1 MQLAQLGREHSSIKC
16 EDFKSKLEVPAS
28 EIGILHGVAPISAA
42 AVRGSSLLDSP
53 TRTLARVLHVL
64 HITKVSRWIKL

>member
-1 MQLAQLGREHSSIKC
+1 MRGISRVNG
-16 EDFKSKLEVPAS
+16 KLPAS
-28 EIGILHGVAPISAA
+28 EVGILHGVEPISAA